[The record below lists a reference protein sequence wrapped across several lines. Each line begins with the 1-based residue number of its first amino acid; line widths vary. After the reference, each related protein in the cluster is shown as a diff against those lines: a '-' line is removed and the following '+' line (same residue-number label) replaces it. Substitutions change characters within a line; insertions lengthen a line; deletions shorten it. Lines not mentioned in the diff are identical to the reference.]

1 MQTTV
6 RHGFLLPEVTD
17 DDPTPNAGV
26 RDTTRFNSSL
36 SDRSTFF
43 DFNENITGRWSFPT
57 ITLTGGLSQD
67 FVNNTGAAR
76 QFGDVVMLDPNV
88 DRSIILPT
96 ALAVGPQ
103 VGVVVED
110 IAAGAV
116 GRVAMEGFVRT
127 KVTGITRL
135 QYLVTQNASVIAAGM
150 AAGTSAAFGIALENP
165 SGGTALAY
173 LHPSAGSDPESMYK
187 GTSLRANTTPI
198 TAVMLNGKLYFF
210 GYSSSPQSVVLPDPT
225 LIERP
230 ITIVAEGPGT
240 ITVTATGGSAVFGGS
255 TNLVTGAVQ
264 NGVIVAGD
272 AYQYKSNGIQ
282 WRAA

>member
-26 RDTTRFNSSL
+26 RDTTRFNSNL

-67 FVNNTGAAR
+67 FLNNSGAAR
-76 QFGDVVMLDPNV
+76 QFGDVVMLDPNA
-88 DRSIILPT
+88 DRAFILPV

-127 KVTGITRL
+127 KATGISRL
-135 QYLVTQNASVIAAGM
+135 QYLVTQNASVIATGM
-150 AAGTSAAFGIALENP
+150 AAGTSAAFGFALENP
-165 SGGTALAY
+165 SGGTCLAY

-187 GTSLRANTTPI
+187 GTTLRANTTPI
-198 TAVMLNGKLYFF
+198 TAAMLNGKLYFF
-210 GYSSSPQSVVLPDPT
+210 GYLASAQSLILPDPT
-225 LIERP
+225 LVERP
-230 ITIVAEGPGT
+230 ITVVAEAGT
-240 ITVTATGGSAVFGGS
+240 ITVTATGGSTVYGGS
-255 TNLVTGAVQ
+255 TNLVTGAIQ
-264 NGVIVAGD
+264 NGVIVGGD
-272 AYQYKSNGIQ
+272 AFQFKSNGIQ

>member
-43 DFNENITGRWSFPT
+43 DFNEVITGRWSFST

-76 QFGDVVMLDPNV
+76 QSGDVVMLDPSV
-88 DRSIILPT
+88 DRGFIMPV
-96 ALAVGPQ
+96 AGARGEM

-127 KVTGITRL
+127 KATGISRL
-135 QYLVTQNASVIAAGM
+135 QYLVTQDASVIATGSAL
-150 AAGTSAAFGIALENP
+150 GTSAAFGIALENP
-165 SGGTALAY
+165 AGGTCLAY
-173 LHPSAGSDPESMYK
+173 LHPSTGSDPESMFK
-187 GTSLRANTTPI
+187 NTTLRSNVTPV
-198 TAVMLNGKLYFF
+198 TAAMLAGKLYFF
-210 GYSSSPQSVVLPDPT
+210 GYLASAQSVVLPDPT
-225 LIERP
+225 LTERP
-230 ITIVAEGPGT
+230 ITISAESGT
-240 ITVTATGGSAVFGGS
+240 ITVTATGGSAVIGGS
-255 TNLVTGAVQ
+255 TNLTTGAIQ
-264 NGVIVAGD
+264 NGIVVPGD
-272 AYQYKSNGIQ
+272 AYSYKSNGIQ

>member
-43 DFNENITGRWSFPT
+43 DFNEVITGRWSFST

-76 QFGDVVMLDPNV
+76 QSGDVVMLDPAV
-88 DRSIILPT
+88 DRGFIMPV
-96 ALAVGPQ
+96 AGARGEM

-127 KVTGITRL
+127 KATGISRL
-135 QYLVTQNASVIAAGM
+135 QYLVTQDNSVIATGTAL
-150 AAGTSAAFGIALENP
+150 GTSAAFGIALENP
-165 SGGTALAY
+165 AGGTCLAY
-173 LHPSAGSDPESMYK
+173 LHPSTGSDPESMYK
-187 GTSLRANTTPI
+187 NTTLRSNVTPV
-198 TAVMLNGKLYFF
+198 TAAMLAGKLFFF
-210 GYSSSPQSVVLPDPT
+210 GYLASAQSVVLPDPT
-225 LIERP
+225 LTERP
-230 ITIVAEGPGT
+230 ITVAAEAGT
-240 ITVTATGGSAVFGGS
+240 ITVTATGGSTVFGGS

-264 NGVIVAGD
+264 NGIVVAGD
-272 AYQYKSNGIQ
+272 AYSFKSNGIQ

>member
-26 RDTTRFNSSL
+26 RDTTRFNSNL

-43 DFNENITGRWSFPT
+43 DFNEVITGRWSFST

-67 FVNNTGAAR
+67 FVNNTGAQR
-76 QFGDVVMLDPNV
+76 VSGDVVMLDPAV
-88 DRSIILPT
+88 DRGFIMPV
-96 ALAVGPQ
+96 AGARGEM
-103 VGVVVED
+103 VGVVVET
-110 IAAGAV
+110 IPAGAV

-135 QYLVTQNASVIAAGM
+135 QYLITQDANVVATGTPL
-150 AAGTSAAFGIALENP
+150 GTSAAFGIALENP
-165 SGGTALAY
+165 SGGTCLAY
-173 LHPSAGSDPESMYK
+173 LHPSTGSDPESMYK
-187 GTSLRANTTPI
+187 NTTLRSNVTPV
-198 TAVMLNGKLYFF
+198 TATMLAGKLFFF
-210 GYSSSPQSVVLPDPT
+210 GYLASAQSVVLPDPT
-225 LIERP
+225 LTERP
-230 ITIVAEGPGT
+230 ITIAAEAGT
-240 ITVTATGGSAVFGGS
+240 ITVTATGGSTVFGGS

-272 AYQYKSNGIQ
+272 AYCYKSNGIQ